1 MNNSKYSIQEVS
13 SDKNILFNYIQDL
26 NNKIKENKSISI
38 YELIEYARLICSGL
52 PTIEEIKKLENEKN
66 IKDKG
71 LTGKILEYALF
82 GQKPNSYNTPD
93 LSKLDTDIKS
103 CVFKDTKKGKNAK
116 ERQTITNCGNTNNYN
131 TFQNIIENENFKNC
145 NYYNKCRK
153 CILIIRNH
161 DKKIFK
167 TFNELLNQKL
177 SFIIYFDIEK
187 LPIEMI
193 NIINEDYKFIRECI
207 LKKNVSQKGQKY
219 LHIHPHGA
227 GHGSGN
233 RAFGYT
239 SKFITQVV
247 GYYLSKIYNENID
260 NILNITGRSIT
271 INNDYI

>member
-1 MNNSKYSIQEVS
+1 
-13 SDKNILFNYIQDL
+13 
-26 NNKIKENKSISI
+26 
-38 YELIEYARLICSGL
+38 
-52 PTIEEIKKLENEKN
+52 
-66 IKDKG
+66 
-71 LTGKILEYALF
+71 
-82 GQKPNSYNTPD
+82 
-93 LSKLDTDIKS
+93 
-103 CVFKDTKKGKNAK
+103 
-116 ERQTITNCGNTNNYN
+116 
-131 TFQNIIENENFKNC
+131 
-145 NYYNKCRK
+145 
-153 CILIIRNH
+153 
-161 DKKIFK
+161 
-167 TFNELLNQKL
+167 
-177 SFIIYFDIEK
+177 
-187 LPIEMI
+187 MI

>member
-1 MNNSKYSIQEVS
+1 MNNFKYSTQKVS
-13 SDKNILFNYIQDL
+13 NNKNVLFNYIQDL
-26 NNKIKENKSISI
+26 NSKIKEGKSILEVI
-38 YELIEYARLICSGL
+38 QYARNICSGL
-52 PTIEEIKKLENEKN
+52 PTTEEIKKLENEKN

-71 LTGKILEYALF
+71 FTGKILEWALF
-82 GQKPNSYNTPD
+82 GQKPNSDKSPD
-93 LSKLDTDIKS
+93 LNELDIDIKS

-131 TFQNIIENENFKNC
+131 TFQNIIENENFKNS
-145 NYYNKCRK
+145 NFYKKCRQ
-153 CILIIRNH
+153 CILIIRYD
-161 DKKIFK
+161 DKKKFK
-167 TFNELLNQKL
+167 TFIELLNQKL

-193 NIINEDYKFIRECI
+193 DTINEDYKSIRECI

-247 GYYLSKIYNENID
+247 GYYLSKIYNKNID